1 MNYEWQFDVVWEN
14 FPFLLSG
21 VGTTVGLA
29 ILSML
34 AGGVLGMAVALARI
48 SRLRILRVPAY
59 CYTELFRTTPI
70 VVQIMWV
77 YWVLPILAGVT
88 LSGFHTGLVALSLN
102 VAAFMAEIYRA
113 GIMSIN
119 RGQTEASLALGM
131 TSSQMMQRIIIPQ
144 AIIRMIP
151 PMGTMWVSLFKDTA
165 IISAIG
171 VTELMFQA
179 QYLAVDTYRPVE
191 IFTVTAVIYFVITYP
206 QSLGVNF
213 LYKKFRTQE

>member
-1 MNYEWQFDVVWEN
+1 
-14 FPFLLSG
+14 
-21 VGTTVGLA
+21 
-29 ILSML
+29 
-34 AGGVLGMAVALARI
+34 
-48 SRLRILRVPAY
+48 
-59 CYTELFRTTPI
+59 
-70 VVQIMWV
+70 MWV

-88 LSGFHTGLVALSLN
+88 LSGFQTGLVALSLN

-131 TSSQMMQRIIIPQ
+131 TSSQMMRRIIIPQ
-144 AIIRMIP
+144 AITRMIP

-191 IFTVTAVIYFVITYP
+191 IFTITAVIYFVITYP

>member
-1 MNYEWQFDVVWEN
+1 
-14 FPFLLSG
+14 
-21 VGTTVGLA
+21 
-29 ILSML
+29 
-34 AGGVLGMAVALARI
+34 
-48 SRLRILRVPAY
+48 
-59 CYTELFRTTPI
+59 
-70 VVQIMWV
+70 
-77 YWVLPILAGVT
+77 
-88 LSGFHTGLVALSLN
+88 
-102 VAAFMAEIYRA
+102 
-113 GIMSIN
+113 MSIN

-131 TSSQMMQRIIIPQ
+131 TSSQMMRRIIIPQ
-144 AIIRMIP
+144 AITRMIP

-179 QYLAVDTYRPVE
+179 QYLAVDTYRPLE

>member
-34 AGGVLGMAVALARI
+34 AGGVLGMAIALARI

-77 YWVLPILAGVT
+77 YWVLPILGGVT
-88 LSGFHTGLVALSLN
+88 LSGFHTGLVALTLN

-131 TSSQMMQRIIIPQ
+131 TSSQMGPFSVLYDGQIAKIIAQPHEASLCIT
-144 AIIRMIP
+144 
-151 PMGTMWVSLFKDTA
+151 GTTFQIGSDT
-165 IISAIG
+165 
-171 VTELMFQA
+171 
-179 QYLAVDTYRPVE
+179 
-191 IFTVTAVIYFVITYP
+191 
-206 QSLGVNF
+206 
-213 LYKKFRTQE
+213 